1 MSIFSNGWSIHQGQR
16 LQDAGDEAM
25 KATIL
30 LAVNLLVAP
39 LVSPPEIAEK
49 IKA

>member
-1 MSIFSNGWSIHQGQR
+1 
-16 LQDAGDEAM
+16 M

-39 LVSPPEIAEK
+39 LVSPPEIAAK
-49 IKA
+49 LWLQKGKKKVMCCIKLHEHAN